1 MIVLLMAAGLSKRFM
16 KHSDTPKVIYPING
30 IPMIIYIINQVLEL
44 NNVEKIFIIVNN
56 VYYNK
61 IKECV
66 DNFINNNIIEYIF
79 QDEPNG
85 TGGAIKSTL
94 EYIKKYN
101 DNALIISGDTPY
113 IKKET
118 IQELVNKTN
127 SMLITKLDEPKHN
140 GRIIIKN
147 NSITEIVEF
156 KDCNEEEKNIKYVN
170 CGIYN
175 FEILNLLKFIPLLN
189 NQNKANEYYLTDIIK
204 MMNNDNIII
213 NYYDLEKDKQIEIY
227 NINTMEDLHKSLDIL
242 ML

>member
-30 IPMIIYIINQVLEL
+30 IPMIIHIINQVLEL

-56 VYYNK
+56 IYYSK

-66 DNFINNNIIEYIF
+66 DNFIDNKIIEYIF

-101 DNALIISGDTPY
+101 NNALIISGDTPY

-127 SMLITKLDEPKHN
+127 SMLITKLDDPKHN

>member
-30 IPMIIYIINQVLEL
+30 IPMIIHIINQVLEL

-61 IKECV
+61 IKECI

>member
-16 KHSDTPKVIYPING
+16 KHSDTPKVIYPIND
-30 IPMIIYIINQVLEL
+30 IPMIIHIINQVLEL
-44 NNVEKIFIIVNN
+44 NNIEKIFIIVNN

-66 DNFINNNIIEYIF
+66 DNFIDNNIIEYIF

-127 SMLITKLDEPKHN
+127 SMLITKLDDPKHN
-140 GRIIIKN
+140 GRIVIKN
-147 NSITEIVEF
+147 NSITQIVEF

-175 FEILNLLKFIPLLN
+175 FEISNLLKFIPLLN
-189 NQNKANEYYLTDIIK
+189 NENKANEYYLTDIIK

-227 NINTMEDLHKSLDIL
+227 NINTMDDLNKSLNIL

>member
-16 KHSDTPKVIYPING
+16 KNSDTPKVIYPING
-30 IPMIIYIINQVLEL
+30 IPMIIHIINQVLEL

-56 VYYNK
+56 IYYSK

-66 DNFINNNIIEYIF
+66 DNFIDNNIIEYIF

-101 DNALIISGDTPY
+101 NNALIISGDTPY

-118 IQELVNKTN
+118 IQELFNKTN
-127 SMLITKLDEPKHN
+127 SMLITKLDDPKHN

>member
-30 IPMIIYIINQVLEL
+30 IPMIIHIINQVLEL

-56 VYYNK
+56 IYYSK

-66 DNFINNNIIEYIF
+66 DNFIDNNIIEYIF

-85 TGGAIKSTL
+85 TGVAIKSTL

-227 NINTMEDLHKSLDIL
+227 NINTMEDLHKSLNIL

>member
-1 MIVLLMAAGLSKRFM
+1 MAAGLSKRFM

-30 IPMIIYIINQVLEL
+30 IPMIIHIINQVLEL

-56 VYYNK
+56 IYYSK

-66 DNFINNNIIEYIF
+66 DNFIDNKIIEYIF

-101 DNALIISGDTPY
+101 NNALIISGDTPY

-127 SMLITKLDEPKHN
+127 SMLITKLDDPKHN

>member
-30 IPMIIYIINQVLEL
+30 IPMIIHIINQVLEL
-44 NNVEKIFIIVNN
+44 NNIEKIFIIVNN

-66 DNFINNNIIEYIF
+66 DNFIDNNIIEYIF

-85 TGGAIKSTL
+85 TGGAIKSSL
-94 EYIKKYN
+94 SYIKKYN

-118 IQELVNKTN
+118 IHQLVNKTN

-175 FEILNLLKFIPLLN
+175 FEIFNLLKFIPLLN

>member
-30 IPMIIYIINQVLEL
+30 IPMIIHIINQVLEL

-61 IKECV
+61 IKECI

-118 IQELVNKTN
+118 IQELVNKKN

-175 FEILNLLKFIPLLN
+175 FEISNLLKFIPLLN
-189 NQNKANEYYLTDIIK
+189 NENKANEYYLTDIIK